1 MTELERVLEK
11 LVNAPDSFM
20 RKIPAIEMGIYRKV
34 LSLVKDLDTDSTG
47 KVRPTV
53 ANIKKVIEMQ
63 DQLKKVVVSKDYLS
77 SVTDFAK
84 AFSEVANLQN
94 SYFSAMGADS
104 SLSKAITDVAI
115 RNTVDNLAGNGYQA
129 NVLSKLRNTLLA
141 SVTSGGMY
149 DDLVESLRN
158 QITSSNDTPGELT
171 RYAQTYVTDAL
182 STFSAEHTQ
191 LITADLEVEWYR
203 YTGSLKTTSR
213 EFCKLLVDKEYV
225 HKSELADLI
234 RGHIDEHQCELG
246 NNGLPK
252 GMFDDTT
259 ASNLLINR
267 GGWNCQHQFI
277 PVSSALVPKT
287 IKDKFVKLSQ
297 QTVIK

>member
-1 MTELERVLEK
+1 MTDLERVLEK
-11 LVNAPDSFM
+11 LVDAPDAFM
-20 RKIPAIEMGIYRKV
+20 KKIPAVEIDIYKKI
-34 LSLVKDLDTDSTG
+34 LTLAKELDTDSAG
-47 KVRPTV
+47 KVKPTV
-53 ANIKKVIEMQ
+53 ANIKKVIGMQ
-63 DQLKKVVVSKDYLS
+63 DQLKKVVVSKDYLN

-94 SYFSAMGADS
+94 NYFSAMGADK
-104 SLSKAITDVAI
+104 SLSKTITDVAI

-129 NVLSKLRNTLLA
+129 NVLSKLRNTLLS

-149 DDLVESLRN
+149 DDLIESLRN
-158 QITSSNDTPGELT
+158 QITNSNDTPGDLS

-191 LITADLEVEWYR
+191 LITADLDIEWYR

-225 HKSELADLI
+225 HKSELAELI
-234 RGHIDEHQCELG
+234 QGHIDGHQCELG

-252 GMFDDTT
+252 GMFDNTT

-267 GGWNCQHQFI
+267 GGWNCQHQFT
-277 PVSSALVPKT
+277 PVSSALVPKA

-297 QTVIK
+297 QIVTK

>member
-1 MTELERVLEK
+1 MTDLEKVLEK
-11 LVNAPDSFM
+11 LVDAPADFL
-20 RKIPAIEMGIYRKV
+20 KQIPAIELSVYKKV
-34 LSLVKDLDTDSTG
+34 LTLVKELDTDAAGRVKPS
-47 KVRPTV
+47 V

-63 DQLKKVVVSKDYLS
+63 DQLKKVVVSKDYVNT
-77 SVTDFAK
+77 VTDFAK

-94 SYFSAMGADS
+94 NYFSGIGADA
-104 SLSKAITDVAI
+104 SLSKAITDVAV
-115 RNTVDNLAGNGYQA
+115 RNTIDNLAGNGYTA
-129 NVLSKLRNTLLA
+129 NILSKLRNTLLS
-141 SVTSGGMY
+141 SVTAGGMY

-191 LITADLEVEWYR
+191 LITADLSIEWYR

-225 HKSELADLI
+225 HKSELDELVQ
-234 RGHIDEHQCELG
+234 GHIDGHKCELG
-246 NNGLPK
+246 NNGLPR

-259 ASNLLINR
+259 ASNLLVNR

-277 PVSSALVPKT
+277 PVSASLVPKSLR
-287 IKDKFVKLSQ
+287 DKFS
-297 QTVIK
+297 